1 VDWVC
6 GGWTSNGTLALRSE
20 SIIPFLLHE
29 DHEDEE
35 GHKRDE
41 REHTSPQEKRP
52 IVSES
57 HGQCNPPNRTRPP
70 CHFSSWL
77 GSPRGPRGCHG
88 SCERASPHSPTPVG
102 SRSPASLRSLQDAT
116 ISLRDS
122 GRVCGKGAK
131 VANFVRRFPPVVS
144 LASPPRL
151 CAFGAMSDSVEL
163 VLREQW
169 CHSLS
174 PLSPRTMDLLPSASS
189 VTNKVRA
196 CKSFWSRMKLLAHSQ
211 SERVVTVSSVVV
223 PCMRAKCPPSAT
235 HLVTAVYPLKLCV
248 SNAQLRHLD
257 IHLSSAG

>member
-35 GHKRDE
+35 DDKRDE

-102 SRSPASLRSLQDAT
+102 SHGPASLRSLQDAT
-116 ISLRDS
+116 ISSRDPGLTLR
-122 GRVCGKGAK
+122 KAK
-131 VANFVRRFPPVVS
+131 VANFVRKFPEPLHKPSPS
-144 LASPPRL
+144 LALGRHERL
-151 CAFGAMSDSVEL
+151 HGA
-163 VLREQW
+163 R
-169 CHSLS
+169 
-174 PLSPRTMDLLPSASS
+174 SS
-189 VTNKVRA
+189 
-196 CKSFWSRMKLLAHSQ
+196 
-211 SERVVTVSSVVV
+211 
-223 PCMRAKCPPSAT
+223 
-235 HLVTAVYPLKLCV
+235 
-248 SNAQLRHLD
+248 
-257 IHLSSAG
+257 